1 MKRQDIEEITEKSN
15 KINLPT
21 VFNPQTKEVLN
32 DISFQSGV
40 SIEFILVPLISSVSH
55 FLNRSKI
62 EMTDSHSEN
71 FLLYTALL
79 ANASTGKSPAMRI
92 FTDAAYEI
100 ENKLGI
106 EDSDSLI
113 ATGATVEATIELI
126 KTLGPILSMYDESSS
141 FIGSLGRYTNG
152 GTNYDRSIYL
162 NLFNGITINRDLK
175 CGRTRTKN
183 PKLNIC
189 ILGHPWAFITLIK
202 EEIENF
208 DDGLFQRFLMCC
220 LEPPIVSLK
229 EIRKK
234 PSSKISIVA
243 ILYLIFKL
251 NETPQIYKLDK
262 EACDRYDSIYDVNRE
277 IVSLSNNVDSFI
289 GAMFGKSST
298 HLLRLCEVI
307 DSDKRI
313 LTNQFREKIENELKQ
328 DSFIFTEISLDTIL
342 LSKGYEVAAYSIN
355 RTTHISVPIIHEAC
369 LELEKLELGTIIH
382 FSSANKIKTF
392 KFVKSTIEQV
402 ETNFAYAETFR
413 KCGVNFSDFRK
424 SFELDEVRNF
434 DTTCQSTNLDADKNS
449 KISMTNET
457 ENEQL
462 VIQNS
467 NSKRSNEGENSQ
479 KKKSNSKK
487 AQKLS

>member
-1 MKRQDIEEITEKSN
+1 MKRQEIEEITEKSN

-21 VFNPQTKEVLN
+21 VFNPQTTEVLN

-40 SIEFILVPLISSVSH
+40 SIEFILAPLISSVSH

-79 ANASTGKSPAMRI
+79 ANASTGKSSAMRI

-175 CGRTRTKN
+175 CGRTRIKN

-189 ILGHPWAFITLIK
+189 ILGHPWAFIRLIK

-220 LEPPIVSLK
+220 PEPPIVSLK

-234 PSSKISIVA
+234 PSPKISIVA

-251 NETPQIYKLDK
+251 NETPQIYKLNK

-298 HLLRLCEVI
+298 HLLRLCGILHILKKSIDFLKNKEVV

-313 LTNQFREKIENELKQ
+313 LTNQFREMIENELKQ
-328 DSFIFTEISLDTIL
+328 DSLIFTEISLDTVNEA
-342 LSKGYEVAAYSIN
+342 YELI
-355 RTTHISVPIIHEAC
+355 T
-369 LELEKLELGTIIH
+369 
-382 FSSANKIKTF
+382 
-392 KFVKSTIEQV
+392 
-402 ETNFAYAETFR
+402 
-413 KCGVNFSDFRK
+413 
-424 SFELDEVRNF
+424 
-434 DTTCQSTNLDADKNS
+434 
-449 KISMTNET
+449 
-457 ENEQL
+457 
-462 VIQNS
+462 
-467 NSKRSNEGENSQ
+467 
-479 KKKSNSKK
+479 
-487 AQKLS
+487 